1 MILLAAVLVGA
12 LAGFAIARLRR
23 RSWMVPSL
31 RGLWLIAAASILQI
45 IIAYLPTSRS
55 WLPDEVAALALVLSL
70 ILLLVFCWLNRRVKG
85 VWLLASGLTMN
96 LLVICLNGGF
106 MPISPDTAS
115 RIFPPDVMA
124 KFQSGDRFSYKD
136 ILLDPGQTRLG
147 WLADIFLP
155 PRSFPYQF
163 AFSVGD
169 LLVAGGVVWLL
180 VAPALA
186 AGNAPST
193 A

>member
-12 LAGFAIARLRR
+12 LAGILIARLRR

-45 IIAYLPTSRS
+45 ILAYLPTSRS
-55 WLPDEVAALALVLSL
+55 WLPDEAAALALVLSL
-70 ILLLVFCWLNRRVKG
+70 ILLLVFCWLNRRVQG
-85 VWLLASGLTMN
+85 VWLLASGLTLN

-106 MPISPDTAS
+106 MPISPAAAS

-124 KFQSGDRFSYKD
+124 NFQPGDRFSYKD

-169 LLVAGGVVWLL
+169 LLVAAGVVWLL

-186 AGNAPST
+186 TGNAPST